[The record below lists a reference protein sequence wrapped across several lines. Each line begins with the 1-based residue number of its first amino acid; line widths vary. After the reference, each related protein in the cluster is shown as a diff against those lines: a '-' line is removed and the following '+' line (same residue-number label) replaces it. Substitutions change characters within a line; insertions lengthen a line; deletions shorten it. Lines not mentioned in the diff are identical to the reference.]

1 MKTSIYILFFA
12 FVFLSCS
19 TNENNIPSQS
29 FEITYNKSKNYTSTD
44 FSGNESCGYLY
55 ASAIIENKFKLLFEL
70 TDKGNIKNI
79 ILLDYTNQK
88 TFRTAYYNPRQ
99 HFIISNFVFEKEKNY
114 LSFMFEGD
122 LLNQNDNGESI
133 FIKGKVESEN
143 FKTSG
148 CNQTFS
154 EFSATVNSEG
164 FRHTNSFFSYNLDSD
179 SYQATFTS
187 DKGFWIKFIAS
198 KHIKEI
204 PVGTYHFDD
213 NSASKFNFLEY
224 KGNPTVNNYF
234 FKEKWFTYKCNGS
247 FTITEHQDDLTI
259 GTFNFQTTNYN
270 TNQQVFSIDNGNFL
284 ITH

>member
-1 MKTSIYILFFA
+1 MKTSICILFFSLA
-12 FVFLSCS
+12 FLSCS
-19 TNENNIPSQS
+19 TNENDIPSQS
-29 FEITYNKSKNYTSTD
+29 FEVTYNKSENYTSTD
-44 FSGNESCGYLY
+44 FSGNESCGTLY
-55 ASAIIENKFKLLFEL
+55 ASAIIKNKFKITFEL

-79 ILLDYTNQK
+79 LFFNHTNQK
-88 TFRTAYYNPRQ
+88 TFRTAYYNPEQ

-143 FKTSG
+143 FKILS
-148 CNQTFS
+148 CNQTFP
-154 EFSATVNSEG
+154 ELSATVNSEN
-164 FRHTNSFFSYNLDSD
+164 FENTSFLFSHNLDND
-179 SYQATFTS
+179 SYHATFTS
-187 DKGFWIKFIAS
+187 DKGLRIKFISS

-213 NSASKFNFLEY
+213 NSTSKFDFLEY
-224 KGNPTVNNYF
+224 KGNLTVSNYF
-234 FKEKWFTYKCNGS
+234 FKEKWLIYKCNGN

-259 GTFNFQTTNYN
+259 GTFNFQTTDYDI
-270 TNQQVFSIDNGNFL
+270 NQQVFSIDGGNFL